1 MKYHPTK
8 PDGMKYHPTNSPV
21 PWASISAGTGKG
33 KLVPDN
39 RHRKNPSM
47 RETSNTEGYLRGKV
61 RGNLRGRS
69 THAVQ
74 SITDILLYILV
85 SVPVKYPAMELQEL
99 HTRGRGRVQC
109 PCPRTRENTRPWNW
123 GVSRMV

>member
-74 SITDILLYILV
+74 SITDILLAVYTSIRAREI
-85 SVPVKYPAMELQEL
+85 PGHGTARTA
-99 HTRGRGRVQC
+99 HTGTGTHSE
-109 PCPRTRENTRPWNW
+109 PRE
-123 GVSRMV
+123 GVIIY